1 MNNQTIESNSFCQ
14 KKTINCNGKL
24 IDLSKPQVMGIL
36 NISKDSFYDGGKY
49 TKKSKILERVKQIVN
64 EGAKIIDIGAY
75 STRPGAKNI
84 KPKDELNK
92 LSKTLEIIR
101 NKYTEIIISVDTFR
115 ANIAKRM
122 VNEFKVDM
130 INDIG
135 GGTLDKKMFETIAQI
150 NVPYI
155 MMHILG
161 TPQTMQINP
170 VYNNIVAEIIKSFS
184 EKINKFSLLGVK
196 DIILDPGFGFG
207 KTINHNYELLRR
219 LNEFYIFKLPILV
232 GISRKSMIYKKLKTT
247 AKESLNGTTVL
258 NTISLING
266 ANILRVH
273 DVRAAVESVKLF
285 TSTFEY
291 GI

>member
-84 KPKDELNK
+84 KQKDELNK

-101 NKYTEIIISVDTFR
+101 NKYPEIIISVDTFR

-184 EKINKFSLLGVK
+184 EKINKLSLLGVK